1 MSMIKCPECG
11 KEISDNALACPNCGY
26 QLHKKK
32 KGYLPLA
39 IIGTILSVLEVFGMP
54 LYLVGLLLCIISI
67 VLSLKKKK
75 QYNYLNIT
83 PTIIICIIGIVLA
96 VYTTVVSIINNV
108 NISNNVSNNKNII
121 VDGIFKLDP
130 DNSDMIENPLDNNTA
145 YIIVV
150 YGLKNPSNTNKKLEF
165 ISNSIQL
172 QMGDNNYEQK
182 DSYIYEEE
190 LYSEFVMASGYK
202 TSQDLEEV
210 SGGTSNPIRMME
222 TFAVNKND
230 FESFDEGKIKW
241 NLSNDYKLD
250 KKFKV
255 NSIKN
260 IQMFDG
266 IFEVEDNPDD
276 YQIARSLY
284 SRAKSVEYYI
294 DSAIAQANNGNME
307 ASRLNISLAQKMFE
321 QGMWIEYKEE
331 GGIISSD
338 APAYNSSAIKKE
350 LPELYDCA
358 NNLEQNV
365 DEIAE
370 LFDSLLSNPSQT
382 DADKIDQDVV
392 NVDNLCDKIYK
403 YFES

>member
-1 MSMIKCPECG
+1 
-11 KEISDNALACPNCGY
+11 
-26 QLHKKK
+26 
-32 KGYLPLA
+32 
-39 IIGTILSVLEVFGMP
+39 
-54 LYLVGLLLCIISI
+54 
-67 VLSLKKKK
+67 
-75 QYNYLNIT
+75 
-83 PTIIICIIGIVLA
+83 
-96 VYTTVVSIINNV
+96 
-108 NISNNVSNNKNII
+108 
-121 VDGIFKLDP
+121 
-130 DNSDMIENPLDNNTA
+130 
-145 YIIVV
+145 
-150 YGLKNPSNTNKKLEF
+150 
-165 ISNSIQL
+165 
-172 QMGDNNYEQK
+172 
-182 DSYIYEEE
+182 
-190 LYSEFVMASGYK
+190 
-202 TSQDLEEV
+202 
-210 SGGTSNPIRMME
+210 
-222 TFAVNKND
+222 
-230 FESFDEGKIKW
+230 
-241 NLSNDYKLD
+241 
-250 KKFKV
+250 
-255 NSIKN
+255 
-260 IQMFDG
+260 MFDR

-338 APAYNSSAIKKE
+338 APEYNSSAIKKE

>member
-1 MSMIKCPECG
+1 M
-11 KEISDNALACPNCGY
+11 
-26 QLHKKK
+26 
-32 KGYLPLA
+32 
-39 IIGTILSVLEVFGMP
+39 
-54 LYLVGLLLCIISI
+54 
-67 VLSLKKKK
+67 
-75 QYNYLNIT
+75 
-83 PTIIICIIGIVLA
+83 
-96 VYTTVVSIINNV
+96 
-108 NISNNVSNNKNII
+108 
-121 VDGIFKLDP
+121 
-130 DNSDMIENPLDNNTA
+130 
-145 YIIVV
+145 
-150 YGLKNPSNTNKKLEF
+150 
-165 ISNSIQL
+165 
-172 QMGDNNYEQK
+172 
-182 DSYIYEEE
+182 
-190 LYSEFVMASGYK
+190 MA
-202 TSQDLEEV
+202 
-210 SGGTSNPIRMME
+210 

-307 ASRLNISLAQKMFE
+307 ASRLNISLAQKMFK